1 MSNVALAD
9 VCSALEFVVL
19 ERLDGG
25 FVRMGD
31 YPLPP
36 WFVRVFIQAQNES
49 VTLTSVFPVLDS
61 FLSEADQ
68 FWDSIGDGRL
78 SSEAFMATDSLGAE
92 LAIIATAVGARGRR
106 FLLIQPDA
114 SYPERQRILQRA
126 REQALEHERLVKH
139 IQELRKPIA
148 SLAGLAA
155 DLAAVS
161 IGRRA
166 SRADRAH
173 CKPREHAAANLGRSS
188 AGPAGCVPDA
198 SLSDD
203 VPADIIPA
211 HDPS

>member
-1 MSNVALAD
+1 MSDVSNAALAD

-36 WFVRVFIQAQNES
+36 WFVRVFIQAQNEG

-68 FWDSIGDGRL
+68 FWTSIGDGRL
-78 SSEAFMATDSLGAE
+78 SSEAFMATDSLGEE
-92 LAIIATAVGARGRR
+92 LAIVATAVGAGGRR

-114 SYPERQRILQRA
+114 FFPERQRVLQIA
-126 REQALEHERLVKH
+126 RDQALEQERLVKQ

-148 SLAGLAA
+148 SLAALAA
-155 DLAAVS
+155 DLPAAPPADAHRVQIERIATHVS
-161 IGRRA
+161 TLQRIVGELPQAPRGA
-166 SRADRAH
+166 SL
-173 CKPREHAAANLGRSS
+173 KPR
-188 AGPAGCVPDA
+188 
-198 SLSDD
+198 
-203 VPADIIPA
+203 
-211 HDPS
+211 